1 MDKKDRDNLEEN
13 VELWKDILIE
23 DEPFDF
29 AFLEKIIL
37 HKVNLMRDY
46 YLTGKSRI
54 AEQSLQ
60 RIVKEM
66 TQVIEALER
75 LLADRYLELEKEL
88 EIEWEEN
95 VNVEGVKEYKMH
107 YLTDYQP
114 EELKKFY
121 QEAEVKRLKDRHL
134 VYDTLRD
141 CAPGWWD

>member
-1 MDKKDRDNLEEN
+1 MDKKDRDKLEEN

-75 LLADRYLELEKEL
+75 LLADRYLELEKEP
-88 EIEWEEN
+88 EIEWEEIKN
-95 VNVEGVKEYKMH
+95 TEGITEYKLN
-107 YLTDYQP
+107 YQTDYRP
-114 EELKKFY
+114 EELNKFY
-121 QEAEVKRLKDRHL
+121 QEADRKRMKDRHL

>member
-1 MDKKDRDNLEEN
+1 MDKKDRDKLEEN

-37 HKVNLMRDY
+37 HKVKLMRDY

-75 LLADRYLELEKEL
+75 LLADRYLELEKEP
-88 EIEWEEN
+88 EIEWEEIKN
-95 VNVEGVKEYKMH
+95 TEGITEYKLN
-107 YLTDYQP
+107 YQTDYRP
-114 EELKKFY
+114 EELNKFY
-121 QEAEVKRLKDRHL
+121 QEADRKRMKDRHL

>member
-1 MDKKDRDNLEEN
+1 MDKKDRDKLDEN

-37 HKVNLMRDY
+37 HKVKLMRDY

-75 LLADRYLELEKEL
+75 LLADRYLELEKEP
-88 EIEWEEN
+88 EIEWEEIKN
-95 VNVEGVKEYKMH
+95 TEGITEYKLN
-107 YLTDYQP
+107 YQTDYRP
-114 EELKKFY
+114 EELNKFY
-121 QEAEVKRLKDRHL
+121 QEADRKRMKDRHL